1 MTEVGMPEKTVI
13 LRVQRRDRPDGEPY
27 WEEFEVPFQPSMNV
41 IAALQAVRKNPVTR
55 EGKRVGP
62 VAWESNCLEEVCGAC
77 TMVVNGRVRQAC
89 SALVESLP
97 RPVELRPMSKFPVVR
112 DLVVDRSSMFANLRK
127 VRAWIPID
135 GTYDIGPGPR
145 MGDEQAQ
152 EGYLLSRCMSCGC
165 CLEVC
170 PQVNDRSDF
179 MGPAVM
185 SQVVLFNSH
194 PTGRLNR
201 GERLDAVMG
210 PGGIQDCGKA
220 QNCVK
225 ACPKEIPLT
234 DSLVTLARE
243 TTLHA
248 LRQLLGK

>member
-1 MTEVGMPEKTVI
+1 MAEPNAV
-13 LRVQRRDRPDGEPY
+13 LRIERRDKPDGTPY
-27 WEEFEVPFQPSMNV
+27 WQEFEVPLQPAMNV
-41 IAALQAVRKNPVTR
+41 IAALQAIRRNPVTR
-55 EGKRVGP
+55 DGKKVPP

-77 TMVVNGRVRQAC
+77 TMIVNGRVRQAC
-89 SALVESLP
+89 SALLEHLP
-97 RPVELRPMSKFPVVR
+97 RPVELRPMSKFPVLR
-112 DLVVDRSSMFANLRK
+112 DLVVDRSSMFENLKRVK
-127 VRAWIPID
+127 AWIPID

-145 MGDEQAQ
+145 TSDEEAQ
-152 EGYLLSRCMSCGC
+152 EGYILSRCMSCGC

-170 PQVNDRSDF
+170 PQVSEHSEF

-194 PTGRLNR
+194 PTGAMNR

-225 ACPKEIPLT
+225 VCPKDIPLT
-234 DSLVTLARE
+234 DSLVKLARE

-248 LRQLLGK
+248 LRRLLGK

>member
-1 MTEVGMPEKTVI
+1 MPDRTVV
-13 LRVQRRDRPDGEPY
+13 LRIRRQPRPGAAAE
-27 WEEFEVPFQPSMNV
+27 WQEFEVPFAPAMNV
-41 IAALQAVRKNPVTR
+41 IAALQAARKSATTRDGKKVDPVC
-55 EGKRVGP
+55 
-62 VAWESNCLEEVCGAC
+62 WESNCLEEVCGAC
-77 TMVVNGRVRQAC
+77 TMIVNGKVRQAC
-89 SALVESLP
+89 SALVEHLEQP
-97 RPVELRPMSKFPVVR
+97 ITLEPMSKFPVVR
-112 DLVVDRSSMFANLRK
+112 DLVVDRGSMFENLKR

-145 MGDEQAQ
+145 MSDEEAQ
-152 EGYLLSRCMSCGC
+152 EGYILSRCMSCGC

-170 PQVNDRSDF
+170 PQVNARSDF

-194 PTGRLNR
+194 PTGKLHR
-201 GERLDAVMG
+201 GERLAAVMG

-234 DSLVTLARE
+234 ESLVRLSRE
-243 TTLHA
+243 SA
-248 LRQLLGK
+248 LFALQELLKK

>member
-1 MTEVGMPEKTVI
+1 MADKTVV
-13 LRVQRRDRPDGEPY
+13 LRIQRRDGPDAEPY
-27 WEEFEVPFQPSMNV
+27 WQEFEVPFQPAMNV
-41 IAALQAVRKNPVTR
+41 IAALQAARKNPVTR
-55 EGKRVGP
+55 DGKRVAP
-62 VAWESNCLEEVCGAC
+62 VVWESNCLEEVCGAC

-89 SALVESLP
+89 SALVEHLDQ
-97 RPVELRPMSKFPVVR
+97 PVELRPMTKFPVVR
-112 DLVVDRSSMFANLRK
+112 DLAVDRSSMFENLRK

-145 MGDEQAQ
+145 TSDDEAQ
-152 EGYLLSRCMSCGC
+152 EGYILSRCMSCGC

-194 PTGRLNR
+194 PTGAMNR
-201 GERLDAVMG
+201 KERLDAVMG
-210 PGGIQDCGKA
+210 PGGIADCGKA
-220 QNCVK
+220 QNCVR

-234 DSLVTLARE
+234 DSLVRLARE
-243 TTLHA
+243 TTLFSLQEL
-248 LRQLLGK
+248 LRK

>member
-1 MTEVGMPEKTVI
+1 MPEQTVT
-13 LRVQRRDRPDGEPY
+13 LRIERRDRPEGAPY
-27 WEEFEVPFQPSMNV
+27 WQEFEVPFQPSMNV
-41 IAALQAVRKNPVTR
+41 IAALQAIRRNPVTR
-55 EGKRVGP
+55 EGKRVDP

-77 TMVVNGRVRQAC
+77 TMIVNGRVRQAC
-89 SALVESLP
+89 SALVEHLP
-97 RPVELRPMSKFPVVR
+97 RPVELRPMSKFPVLR
-112 DLVVDRSSMFANLRK
+112 DLVVDRSSMFENLKK

-145 MGDEQAQ
+145 TSDEEAQA
-152 EGYLLSRCMSCGC
+152 GYILSRCMSCGC

-170 PQVNDRSDF
+170 PQVSDHSEF

-194 PTGRLNR
+194 PTGAMNK

-234 DSLVTLARE
+234 DSLVSLARE

-248 LRQLLGK
+248 LRRLLGK

>member
-1 MTEVGMPEKTVI
+1 MPEKTVI
-13 LRVQRRDRPDGEPY
+13 LRIQRRDRPEGDPY
-27 WEEFEVPFQPSMNV
+27 WQEFEIPLAPAMNV
-41 IAALQAVRKNPVTR
+41 IAALQAVRRNPVTR
-55 EGKRVGP
+55 EGKRVDP

-89 SALVESLP
+89 SALVEGLP
-97 RPVELRPMSKFPVVR
+97 QPVTLQPMTKFPPVR
-112 DLVVDRSSMFANLRK
+112 DLVVDRASMFENLRK

-145 MGDEQAQ
+145 TSDDEAQ
-152 EGYLLSRCMSCGC
+152 EGYVLSRCMSCGC

-170 PQVNDRSDF
+170 PQVNERSDF

-194 PTGRLNR
+194 PTGGMNR
-201 GERLDAVMG
+201 GERLAAVMG

-220 QNCVK
+220 QNCVR

-234 DSLVTLARE
+234 ESLVRLARE
-243 TTLHA
+243 STLYA
-248 LRQLLGK
+248 FRELLGK

>member
-1 MTEVGMPEKTVI
+1 MPEKTVVLRI
-13 LRVQRRDRPDGEPY
+13 LRRDRPDAAPY
-27 WEEFEVPFQPSMNV
+27 WQEFEVPFQPSMNV
-41 IAALQAVRKNPVTR
+41 IAALQAIRRNPVDR
-55 EGKRVGP
+55 AGKAAAPP
-62 VAWESNCLEEVCGAC
+62 VWESNCLEEVCGAC
-77 TMVVNGRVRQAC
+77 TMVVNGKVRQAC
-89 SALVESLP
+89 SALVESLAQ
-97 RPVELRPMSKFPVVR
+97 PVELRPMSKFPVLR
-112 DLVVDRSSMFANLRK
+112 DLVVDRSSMFENLKRVK
-127 VRAWIPID
+127 AWIPID

-145 MGDEQAQ
+145 MSDEEAQ
-152 EGYLLSRCMSCGC
+152 DGYVLSRCMSCGC

-201 GERLDAVMG
+201 GERLDEVMG

-234 DSLVTLARE
+234 ESLVRLSRE
-243 TTLHA
+243 TALHA
-248 LRQLLGK
+248 LRELLRK

>member
-1 MTEVGMPEKTVI
+1 MPGKTVI
-13 LRVQRRDRPDGEPY
+13 LRIQRQDRPDGEPY
-27 WEEFEVPFQPSMNV
+27 WEEFEVASQPSMNV
-41 IAALQAVRKNPVTR
+41 IAALQAIRMNPVTR
-55 EGKRVGP
+55 EGKKVGP
-62 VAWESNCLEEVCGAC
+62 VVWESNCLEEVCGAC
-77 TMVVNGRVRQAC
+77 TMVVNGKVRQSC
-89 SALVESLP
+89 SALLESLAQ
-97 RPVELRPMSKFPVVR
+97 PVELRPMSKFPVVR
-112 DLVVDRSSMFANLRK
+112 DLVVDRSSMFENLKR
-127 VRAWIPID
+127 VHAWIPID

-145 MGDEQAQ
+145 MGDDQAQ
-152 EGYLLSRCMSCGC
+152 AGYILSRCMSCGC

-170 PQVNDRSDF
+170 PQVNDHSDF

-185 SQVVLFNSH
+185 SQVVLFNTH
-194 PTGRLNR
+194 PTGKLNR

-234 DSLVTLARE
+234 ESLVNLARE

>member
-1 MTEVGMPEKTVI
+1 MPETTVR
-13 LRVQRRDRPDGEPY
+13 LRIRRQGRPGAAPSWD
-27 WEEFEVPFQPSMNV
+27 EFEVPFRPSMNV
-41 IAALQAVRKNPVTR
+41 IAALQAIRRTPRTTDGRTVEPVS
-55 EGKRVGP
+55 
-62 VAWESNCLEEVCGAC
+62 WESNCLEEVCGAC
-77 TMVVNGRVRQAC
+77 TMVVNGKVRQAC
-89 SALVESLP
+89 SALVEHLEQP
-97 RPVELRPMSKFPVVR
+97 ITLEPMSKFPVMR
-112 DLVVDRSSMFANLRK
+112 DLVVDRSSMFENLKK

-145 MGDEQAQ
+145 MADAEAQ
-152 EGYLLSRCMSCGC
+152 EGYILSRCMSCGC

-170 PQVNDRSDF
+170 PQVNERSDF

-194 PTGRLNR
+194 PTGQLHRE
-201 GERLDAVMG
+201 ERLAAAMG

-234 DSLVTLARE
+234 TSLVRLSRE
-243 TTLHA
+243 TA
-248 LRQLLGK
+248 LFALQELLKK

>member
-1 MTEVGMPEKTVI
+1 MPESTVP
-13 LRVQRRDRPDGEPY
+13 LRVRRQARPGAAPSWD
-27 WEEFEVPFQPSMNV
+27 EFEVPIRPAMNV
-41 IAALQAVRKNPVTR
+41 IAALQAVRRNPTTR
-55 EGKRVGP
+55 DGRKVDP

-77 TMVVNGRVRQAC
+77 TMVVNGKVRQAC
-89 SALVESLP
+89 SALVEHLE
-97 RPVELRPMSKFPVVR
+97 RPVTLEPMSKFPVVR
-112 DLVVDRSSMFANLRK
+112 DLVVDRSSMFENLKR

-145 MGDEQAQ
+145 TSDEEAQ

-194 PTGRLNR
+194 PTGKLHR
-201 GERLDAVMG
+201 GERLAAVMG

-220 QNCVK
+220 QNCVQ

-234 DSLVTLARE
+234 TSLVRLSRE
-243 TTLHA
+243 AA
-248 LRQLLGK
+248 LFALQELFRK